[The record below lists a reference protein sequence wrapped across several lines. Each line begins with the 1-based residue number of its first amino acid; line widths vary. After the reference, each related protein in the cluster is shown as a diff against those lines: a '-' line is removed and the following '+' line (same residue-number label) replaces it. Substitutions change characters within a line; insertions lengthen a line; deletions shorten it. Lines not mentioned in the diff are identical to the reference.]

1 MKPLLSKS
9 QLLPVGFVLCTFL
22 PATVFAADVS
32 MSDKGFLKKAAQ
44 SGHYEIQGSKL
55 ALKKSKNADI
65 QKFANQMIADHQKAG
80 DELKALAQTKKVE
93 LPPDPSFMQ
102 KGSLMLLD
110 TYSAKNFDDEY
121 AENVGVDAHEA
132 TVELFEKAAK
142 DADDADIKK
151 FAQKTLPTLQH
162 HYEMAKKLDAMFD

>member
-1 MKPLLSKS
+1 MKPLFIKS
-9 QLLPVGFVLCTFL
+9 QLLPVGLVLCTLL

-32 MSDKGFLKKAAQ
+32 MSDKAFLKKAAQ
-44 SGHYEIQGSKL
+44 SGHYEVQGSNL

-65 QKFANQMIADHQKAG
+65 QKFAKQMVADHQKAEA
-80 DELKALAQTKKVE
+80 ELKALAKTKNVE

-102 KGSLMLLD
+102 KGTLMLLE

-142 DADDADIKK
+142 DADDADIKQ

-162 HYEMAKKLDAMFD
+162 HYEMSKKLDAMFD